1 MGYFVV
7 ENAFGRIKKTFS
19 KLLTRS
25 DLPMS
30 FLPYV
35 FTCCLL
41 HNLFRFQ
48 TKYNIQRLMRI
59 IEMGD
64 AQIIQETNM
73 AHRFNVYIEY

>member
-7 ENAFGRIKKTFS
+7 ENAFGIIIKTFQE
-19 KLLTRS
+19 LLTRS
-25 DLPMS
+25 DLLAY

-41 HNLFRFQ
+41 HSLFQSQ
-48 TKYNIQRLMRI
+48 TKSNIQRLMRI

-64 AQIIQETNM
+64 AQVIQGTNM
-73 AHRFNVYIEY
+73 AHRFDVYIEY